1 MSCLQ
6 EGTRTGA
13 IEPATAATLS
23 AALMSG
29 TTTPLD
35 ALTAALGMGA
45 NGTAPPQVPGTLTH
59 DYEFAAVE
67 LVKPT
72 RMNKVCDERSCKNAV
87 ALWKWPMGLESAPS
101 NG

>member
-1 MSCLQ
+1 MCDPCLQ
-6 EGTRTGA
+6 EGQRTGA
-13 IEPATAATLS
+13 IEPTTAATLQ

-29 TTTPLD
+29 STTPLD

-45 NGTAPPQVPGTLTH
+45 GGNPEPHLPGTLTH

-72 RMNKVCDERSCKNAV
+72 RMNKVCA
-87 ALWKWPMGLESAPS
+87 AAG
-101 NG
+101 

>member
-1 MSCLQ
+1 MFYLQ

-13 IEPATAATLS
+13 IEPAIAATLS

-35 ALTAALGMGA
+35 ALTTALGMGA
-45 NGTAPPQVPGTLTH
+45 NGAAPPQVPGSLTH

-72 RMNKVCDERSCKNAV
+72 RMNKVCSYRD
-87 ALWKWPMGLESAPS
+87 
-101 NG
+101 